1 MKSNYYFKKQ
11 RTGLMVVGGLMT
23 LMIAFTFT
31 NTFSALVA
39 QITNSV
45 NTATTGSLQ
54 MTETNKDGTV
64 TCKSTDGNTSNNAT
78 CATINKY
85 GGTDTPLL
93 PGGSKVTEIN
103 IQNSGSIKASAFTVA
118 AGVCTSSNVAG
129 AAFSGTGD
137 LCGKVNVKIESGS
150 STIFNGTATAFN
162 TSGAINIL
170 QKLNKTEVNASE
182 TIPVK
187 FTVSL
192 PVDADNTFQGKQISQ
207 PIVWQFNA

>member
-31 NTFSALVA
+31 NTFAALVA

-78 CATINKY
+78 CATINK
-85 GGTDTPLL
+85 
-93 PGGSKVTEIN
+93 I
-103 IQNSGSIKASAFTVA
+103 
-118 AGVCTSSNVAG
+118 
-129 AAFSGTGD
+129 
-137 LCGKVNVKIESGS
+137 
-150 STIFNGTATAFN
+150 
-162 TSGAINIL
+162 
-170 QKLNKTEVNASE
+170 
-182 TIPVK
+182 
-187 FTVSL
+187 
-192 PVDADNTFQGKQISQ
+192 
-207 PIVWQFNA
+207 WRH

>member
-31 NTFSALVA
+31 NTFAALVA

-103 IQNSGSIKASAFTVA
+103 I
-118 AGVCTSSNVAG
+118 
-129 AAFSGTGD
+129 
-137 LCGKVNVKIESGS
+137 
-150 STIFNGTATAFN
+150 
-162 TSGAINIL
+162 
-170 QKLNKTEVNASE
+170 
-182 TIPVK
+182 
-187 FTVSL
+187 
-192 PVDADNTFQGKQISQ
+192 
-207 PIVWQFNA
+207 